1 MSEPPA
7 PPIPDLVALL
17 TEAVRR
23 RASDLHLHVGNP
35 PLARVHGEILAL
47 PGAPLTAEACYY
59 LIYSQLTEAQR
70 TRCEDQKGLDFA
82 LDVPNLGR
90 FRANAH
96 YSRGALEAV
105 FRHIPEQIPE
115 LEALGHRPAVA
126 ELCKREEGL
135 ILITGI
141 TGAGTTTTLASMIQ
155 RISRT
160 RSGVIITIEDPIEF
174 GFQPAMSIIKQRE
187 VGPDVKSFSDG
198 VQQALRQDPDVIIV
212 GEMRD
217 RETMQATL
225 TAAETGH
232 LVIGTL
238 HTVDASG
245 AVDRIVDIF
254 PSEQQNQVL
263 TQLSNGLIAVV
274 SQRLL
279 PRADGQGRALAT
291 ETMIANAGIRACIRD
306 RKPHMILGMIEIG
319 THEGMNSLDESLITL
334 VKTGQITVEEALI
347 HARDP
352 ERIQTAVP
360 PPQKKKGFFG

>member
-1 MSEPPA
+1 MSDQA
-7 PPIPDLVALL
+7 PPDLVALL
-17 TEAVRR
+17 SEAVQRQ
-23 RASDLHLHVGNP
+23 ASDLHLHVGNR
-35 PLARVHGEILAL
+35 PLARVHGEIVELN
-47 PGAPLTAEACYY
+47 GAPLTAEMCYY

-70 TRCEDQKGLDFA
+70 TRCEEQKGLDFA

-96 YSRGALEAV
+96 YARGALEAV
-105 FRHIPEQIPE
+105 FRHIPEQIPD

-135 ILITGI
+135 ILITGM

-160 RSGVIITIEDPIEF
+160 RSGVIVMIEDPIEY
-174 GFQPAMSIIKQRE
+174 GFAPAMSIIKQRE

-198 VQQALRQDPDVIIV
+198 VQQALRQDPDVIVV

-254 PSEQQNQVL
+254 PPEQQNQVL
-263 TQLSNGLIAVV
+263 TQLSNSLVAVV

-279 PRADGQGRALAT
+279 PRADGQARVLAS

-306 RKPHMILGMIEIG
+306 RKPHMILGLIEIG
-319 THEGMNSLDESLITL
+319 THEGMNTLDESLALL
-334 VKTGQITVEEALI
+334 VKSGQVTLEEALI

-352 ERIQTAVP
+352 ERLQTTAVVP
-360 PPQKKKGFFG
+360 PKKKGFFG